1 MMQTTYINS
10 KYLTKPLMVLLL
22 MSISTMPLFAQ
33 RNFNRSQKSDNNT
46 FKRNNTPSNDASN
59 KRFAYKRYNENTAT
73 NRNGNNAAAINNNS
87 RLNNNNANRFNNYR
101 RSNNSSINNTVVN
114 NNTSNSFYR
123 GNSRRVVINNTTVNV
138 YNSPG
143 NYARYNLPVYRA
155 GNPNWRYG
163 YLPRRNTYYSS
174 LPANY
179 VSINFGGGIF
189 RYYNGIYYR
198 PYNNYFTV
206 IAPPIGIRIRV
217 LPIGYRRIYVRNY
230 PYYYF
235 NGTYYDY
242 DQPANEYAV
251 VAPPVGA
258 IVESLPDGF
267 ETVTIDGE
275 TYYTADGAQYKPVVQ
290 DNGEIW
296 YEVIKTN

>member
-1 MMQTTYINS
+1 
-10 KYLTKPLMVLLL
+10 
-22 MSISTMPLFAQ
+22 MPLFAQ

-73 NRNGNNAAAINNNS
+73 NRNGNNAAAINDNS

-101 RSNNSSINNTVVN
+101 RSNNSSINNTVVNN

-143 NYARYNLPVYRA
+143 NYARYNPPIYRA